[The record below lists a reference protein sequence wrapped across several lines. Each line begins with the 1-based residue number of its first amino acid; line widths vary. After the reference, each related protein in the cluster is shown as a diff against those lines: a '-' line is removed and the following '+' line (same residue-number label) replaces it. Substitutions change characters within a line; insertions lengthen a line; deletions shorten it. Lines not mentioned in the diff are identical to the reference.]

1 MTTLNNNYIEY
12 TIYSKNIKIFSNFLF
27 ELVDYTENLEA
38 NELNFYVTNV
48 INLLKLLNVDPVCF
62 LVGLLYL
69 EKIKRKNYKISLIE
83 LRLIL
88 MTAMLESIK
97 MYDDYGIGNKEY
109 CSFIK
114 MDLHTINLS
123 EVLFL
128 QKMSF
133 ELYVKPEEYFDFVKK
148 LNFN

>member
-1 MTTLNNNYIEY
+1 MTTFDNNYIEY
-12 TIYSKNIKIFSNFLF
+12 NIYSENIKIFSNFLF

-48 INLLKLLNVDPVCF
+48 INLLKLLKVDPVCF

-83 LRLIL
+83 LKLIL

-97 MYDDYGIGNKEY
+97 MYDD
-109 CSFIK
+109 
-114 MDLHTINLS
+114 
-123 EVLFL
+123 
-128 QKMSF
+128 
-133 ELYVKPEEYFDFVKK
+133 
-148 LNFN
+148 